1 MKKIFGLGAVLVLAS
16 VMVCLTC
23 FAQDEDLKKQ
33 LDLADDIT
41 KETIVGPGSVQVT
54 TGKDILMSFGSTV
67 RIIPTS
73 ETDWDFGVSDSDN
86 VNAAGKLF
94 YNVMPKNI
102 LREHPNESGW
112 VEDGYIRTETK
123 IYFNA
128 MPKDRVWS
136 FYGALEFDR
145 PLETVSIDDRGGKD
159 RNSSNFGLER
169 LQITYALPFNMRFH
183 AGWDIWHVDVMEA
196 AGMVYGDDNP
206 GFWLTGEKDKLSFN
220 VGYFKLMENNW
231 QVNPALMGDDRND
244 DRDLYAGYLTYQ
256 MNDQNKFQFFGLYDY
271 IRGIPTTDFTGY
283 VINQIPDN
291 KEVAGLTTDLKAF
304 YRTLGLGITGEE
316 PETDSYHLGGYW
328 IGNFG
333 NIEMFFEGVYQ
344 FGSADDTG
352 LGSAVGPDRQTPLE
366 EDYDINA
373 YALAA
378 DISYQFKGIL
388 TDFPLKPHLGF
399 MYTSGDDDPYD
410 DDLEGYNGV
419 DNAQRFA
426 SRWGGE
432 NTIIGDTNLML
443 GTALYGYIPELY
455 GNGTP
460 VFTGGLQ
467 NMSGSGNGRGDN
479 PGLSMVSAGITVAPK
494 RFLIYKTNINNFWWN
509 EDIYV
514 TNIVDPTAAA
524 GRGPQKV
531 DSGYVGTEW
540 DNELTLATSKHSFIR
555 GEVSF
560 FFPGEVIDDV
570 TEAMTGE
577 VCDDVAMRF
586 AAEFILNF

>member
-1 MKKIFGLGAVLVLAS
+1 MKKIFGLAAVLVLAS

-23 FAQDEDLKKQ
+23 FAQDEGLKKQ
-33 LDLADDIT
+33 LDMADDIT

-73 ETDWDFGVSDSDN
+73 EKDWDFGVSDSDL
-86 VNAAGKLF
+86 VKAAGGLI
-94 YNVMPKNI
+94 YGNAPANL

-112 VEDGYIRTETK
+112 VEDGYIRAETK
-123 IYFNA
+123 IHFNA
-128 MPKDRVWS
+128 MPKDRAWS

-145 PLETVSIDDRGGKD
+145 PLDTVTVDDRGGRDKD
-159 RNSSNFGLER
+159 SSNFGLER

-206 GFWLTGEKDKLSFN
+206 GFWLTGEKDNLSFN

-231 QVNPALMGDDRND
+231 QVDPALMGDDRND

-256 MNDQNKFQFFGLYDY
+256 LNDQNKFQFFGLYDY
-271 IRGIPTTDFTGY
+271 IRGIPTTDFAGY
-283 VINQIPDN
+283 
-291 KEVAGLTTDLKAF
+291 
-304 YRTLGLGITGEE
+304 LGSPFGITGQEA
-316 PETDSYHLGGYW
+316 ETDSYHLGGYW

-352 LGSAVGPDRQTPLE
+352 LGSSVGPDRQTALE

-373 YALAA
+373 YALAG

-419 DNAQRFA
+419 VNAQRFA

-432 NTIIGDTNLML
+432 NTILGDTNMML

-494 RFLIYKTNINNFWWN
+494 RFLIYKTNINNIWWN
-509 EDIYV
+509 EDIFV
-514 TNIVDPTAAA
+514 TNIVDPVAATVGGA
-524 GRGPQKV
+524 QKV

-540 DNELTLATSKHSFIR
+540 DNEITLATSKHSFIR
-555 GEVSF
+555 GQASF

-570 TEAMTGE
+570 TEALTGE